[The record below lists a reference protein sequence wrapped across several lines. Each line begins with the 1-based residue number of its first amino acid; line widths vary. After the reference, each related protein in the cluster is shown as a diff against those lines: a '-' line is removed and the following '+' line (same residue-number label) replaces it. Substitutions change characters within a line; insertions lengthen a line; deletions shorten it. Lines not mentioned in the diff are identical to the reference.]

1 MKSSRVDH
9 LDNLKA
15 LLKDLDLAKDTL
27 QFSFKACQKIG
38 VKDNYTPQELVD
50 FEAFAGRFSRT
61 SDLLLQK
68 VFRAI
73 DSVEL
78 VGGGTLIDAL
88 HRAQKRNILDTLE
101 QMYTIRELRNMIVH
115 EYLPKG
121 LVEIFDDLLIQ
132 TPVVLNLISKTSDY
146 ANELLLKA

>member
-1 MKSSRVDH
+1 MID
-9 LDNLKA
+9 
-15 LLKDLDLAKDTL
+15 
-27 QFSFKACQKIG
+27 
-38 VKDNYTPQELVD
+38 
-50 FEAFAGRFSRT
+50 AGRFSRT

-132 TPVVLNLISKTSDY
+132 TPVVLSLISKTSDY
-146 ANELLLKA
+146 ANELLTKA